1 LNSGTLVLHCDDLS
15 HVKLLPG
22 DGQWSAHT
30 VSKDITMVDHSLSVL
45 GAACL
50 LLALPGITNAVGLG
64 QNQKSGST
72 IIEEIV
78 VTAERQPGSL
88 TARGEAAAREALSR
102 VPGAIGF
109 VGAEEFAD
117 DFAQSIG
124 DTLVF
129 TPGVFADT
137 SAQRE
142 NRISVRGSGLNSSFE
157 RRGIALYRDGIPV
170 TRASGSTEFQE
181 VDPVTVQYLEVH
193 KGANGLRYGGSSLG
207 GVINMVTPTGI
218 TAADMLSLRVEGG
231 DFDTRR
237 ASASLAHAW
246 DQVDIFAAYTR
257 LDSSGYRDHSA
268 VDSHYGFANIGV
280 KLGERAETRTY
291 LTLLRDNFELAGSL
305 SLVDALRDESLAARP
320 VTIRPFFPGGPT
332 TVVDPGPVGDDW
344 DRNLK
349 VLRLSNVT
357 RIDLDHFGV
366 NAGTWYSKRKL
377 DHAITRFAGIIDQ
390 DEKEGGVL
398 LRADGPLTWRGRDGE
413 WTVGMEANK
422 AWNHA
427 RTWANRNGRRDA
439 LTSDADQTS
448 WNGVVYAQ
456 LDVPL
461 TDRWSGIVGVQAARN
476 SRRNEA
482 ILNNVSGRALESQ
495 INPRFG
501 ILWNPAESTTLFVNV
516 TRGYEPPTVAD
527 LTAGGA
533 LPFTPLKAQRAWT
546 YEIGGRGQIGAL
558 AWDIALYHST
568 IEDELLDYGLAVG
581 PRFIS
586 FTDNGTDTVHQ
597 GLELGFDYAIAVDA
611 LSKRGLALTLRQIYT
626 FNDFRFES
634 DPAFDDNRLAGVP
647 RHLYIGEFRLDSSRG
662 WYAATNFRW
671 VPDGAYVDF
680 ANTTDSP
687 GYNLLGVTA
696 GWDVT
701 EHVRIFVSGE
711 NLTDQHYISN
721 VGTNANQLRERAA
734 LFTPGQGRA
743 WFGGFTVSLQQNPE

>member
-1 LNSGTLVLHCDDLS
+1 
-15 HVKLLPG
+15 
-22 DGQWSAHT
+22 
-30 VSKDITMVDHSLSVL
+30 MVDHNRSVL

-50 LLALPGITNAVGLG
+50 FIALPGITNAVGLG

-78 VTAERQPGSL
+78 VAGERQPGSP

-109 VGAEEFAD
+109 VGAGEFAD

-124 DTLVF
+124 DILVF

-181 VDPVTVQYLEVH
+181 VDPVTVQYVEVY
-193 KGANGLRYGGSSLG
+193 KGANGLRHGSSSLG

-218 TAADMLSLRVEGG
+218 TAPDTFNLRIEGG

-237 ASASLAHAW
+237 ASAAYAHAW
-246 DQVDIFAAYTR
+246 DQIDVFAAYTR
-257 LDSSGYRDHSA
+257 LDSDGYRDHSA
-268 VDSHYGFANIGV
+268 VDSHYGFANVGV
-280 KLGERAETRTY
+280 KLGERGETRTY
-291 LTLLRDNFELAGSL
+291 LTLLRDDFELAGSL

-320 VTIRPFFPGGPT
+320 VSIGPFFPGGPT
-332 TVVDPGPVGDDW
+332 TVLDPGPVGDDW
-344 DRNLK
+344 DRNLD
-349 VLRLSNVT
+349 VIRLSNIT
-357 RIDLDHFGV
+357 RVDFDHFGV
-366 NAGTWYSKRKL
+366 DLGAWYSKRKL

-390 DEKEGGVL
+390 DEQEGGAL
-398 LRADGPLTWRGRDGE
+398 LRYDGSLTWRGRGGE
-413 WTVGMEANK
+413 WTVGVEANK
-422 AWNHA
+422 AWNDA
-427 RTWANRNGRRDA
+427 RTWANLDGRHGVLA
-439 LTSDADQTS
+439 SDAKQTS
-448 WNGVVYAQ
+448 WNGLVYAQ
-456 LDVPL
+456 LDLPL
-461 TDRWSGIVGVQAARN
+461 TDRWSGIVGVQAVRN
-476 SRRNEA
+476 SRQNAA
-482 ILNNVSGRALESQ
+482 ILNNVSGRVLESR

-501 ILWNPAESTTLFVNV
+501 VLWNPQENTTLFANI

-546 YEIGGRGQIGAL
+546 YEIGGRGQMGPL

-568 IEDELLDYGLAVG
+568 IEDELLDYGVAVG

-597 GLELGFDYAIAVDA
+597 GVELGVDYEIAADM
-611 LSKRGLALTLRQIYT
+611 LSKEGLALTLRQIYT
-626 FNDFRFES
+626 FNNFYFKN

-647 RHLYIGEFRLDSSRG
+647 RHLYIGELRLDSAAG
-662 WYAATNFRW
+662 WYTSLNFRW
-671 VPDGAYVDF
+671 VPDGAFVDF
-680 ANTTDSP
+680 ANTTDAP
-687 GYNLLGVTA
+687 GYKLLGVTA
-696 GWDVT
+696 GWDIT
-701 EHVRIFVSGE
+701 DHVRVFVSGE
-711 NLTDQHYISN
+711 NLTDLHYISN
-721 VGTNANQLRERAA
+721 VGTNANQLRERAT

-743 WFGGFTVSLQQNPE
+743 WFGGFTLSL